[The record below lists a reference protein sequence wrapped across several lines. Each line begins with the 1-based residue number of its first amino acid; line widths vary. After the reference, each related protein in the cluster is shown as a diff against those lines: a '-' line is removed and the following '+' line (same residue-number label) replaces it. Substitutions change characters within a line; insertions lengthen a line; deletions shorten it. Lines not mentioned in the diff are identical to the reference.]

1 MLKQE
6 EEKTYVVKIEEE
18 NLNLKKKAISMERE
32 LNSLQTKAQ
41 EKQMELDSMLK
52 ERHKEICAKT
62 EMKNRVDA
70 EKAKITLEN
79 SLKV

>member
-18 NLNLKKKAISMERE
+18 NLNLKKKAISLERE

-41 EKQMELDSMLK
+41 EKQMELDMMLK
-52 ERHKEICAKT
+52 
-62 EMKNRVDA
+62 
-70 EKAKITLEN
+70 
-79 SLKV
+79 